1 MASGDCP
8 TSKIM
13 MMCIYAAE
21 QELKETMN
29 FTPKAILFS
38 VKDYQQ
44 RLNVIQTLFI
54 SQLVLIP

>member
-1 MASGDCP
+1 
-8 TSKIM
+8 M

-29 FTPKAILFS
+29 FTPKAILFF
-38 VKDYQQ
+38 VKDCQQ